1 MLIKPKEIT
10 VIDSDRQQ
18 HTFIISRLPATI
30 GREIL
35 AKYPLSNAPKIGDYE
50 VSKEAMLKMMA
61 YVAVEKEGQEI
72 YLKTSTLIDNHV
84 PDGEALI
91 RLELEML
98 KYNTSFFG
106 NGGNQNFLQYL
117 LGKLSGSLPSIIK
130 TLMASLPSSSQP
142 ASPLSQNS
150 KQP

>member
-1 MLIKPKEIT
+1 M
-10 VIDSDRQQ
+10 IDSDRQQ

-98 KYNTSFFG
+98 KLQHQFFRQRRD
-106 NGGNQNFLQYL
+106 QNFLQYL

>member
-106 NGGNQNFLQYL
+106 NGGSQNFLQYL
-117 LGKLSGSLPSIIK
+117 LGKLSGSIPSIIK

>member
-106 NGGNQNFLQYL
+106 NGGSQNFLQYL